1 MKLLLGTFLFSIASA
16 LVPVLNVE
24 IYLAA
29 LPNVE
34 ERAFEFAVVAGTGQ
48 TLGKILWF
56 YAGIHSM
63 KLSWLKRKME
73 TEKWQASYLKWHQ
86 RIVGRPVLAGTIT
99 FVSAFSGFPPL
110 AIIAVLAGSLRMNL
124 TLFIGTTLVGRI
136 LRFWLVL
143 EGAEW
148 VKDLVPHLI

>member
-1 MKLLLGTFLFSIASA
+1 MKLLLGTFLFSVASA
-16 LVPVLNVE
+16 LIPVLNLE

-48 TLGKILWF
+48 TIGKILWF
-56 YAGIHSM
+56 YAGVHSM
-63 KLSWLKRKME
+63 KVSWLKRKME
-73 TEKWQASYLKWHQ
+73 TEKWRASYLKWHE
-86 RIVGRPVLAGTIT
+86 RIVGRPVLAGAIT
-99 FVSAFSGFPPL
+99 FISAFSGFPPL

-124 TLFIGTTLVGRI
+124 PVFIGTTLIGRI

-143 EGAEW
+143 TGAEW
-148 VKDLVPHLI
+148 VKELVPHLF

>member
-1 MKLLLGTFLFSIASA
+1 MKLLLGTFLFSVASA

-48 TLGKILWF
+48 TLGKIIWF

-63 KLSWLKRKME
+63 KVSWLKRKME
-73 TEKWQASYLKWHQ
+73 TEKWQASYLKWHR
-86 RIVGRPVLAGTIT
+86 RIVGRPVLAGTIV

-124 TLFIGTTLVGRI
+124 PVFIGTTLVGRI

-148 VKDLVPHLI
+148 VKDLVPHLF